1 MDNTSCL
8 EAWVLSRVT
17 VHMSEVKVLWATI
30 DTRPFFTFILKT
42 QRVAIDSSC
51 GHEQRAAQMFF
62 LIT

>member
-42 QRVAIDSSC
+42 QRVLLT
-51 GHEQRAAQMFF
+51 AAVDMNEELHKCSF
-62 LIT
+62 